1 MEKKAY
7 KTPSVR
13 VRRLQPMLM
22 VADSNRV
29 ESVGGNAGIKGG
41 TSGSDTEARS
51 GGHRGGIWD
60 SMGE

>member
-1 MEKKAY
+1 M
-7 KTPSVR
+7 R
-13 VRRLQPMLM
+13 M